1 MNAVRRKYRSI
12 ADTIVTLGDE
22 AMCIL
27 LVSPTT
33 LAAMPRPGVVRL
45 LSAQDIMSHG
55 GTAVEVFLG
64 ALRGMGVNHPNLA
77 LAAALYACL
86 TALRSRPGAPTFE
99 GVGKT
104 PEQIDSFF
112 RNQQPAQQTPSP

>member
-12 ADTIVTLGDE
+12 ADTIVALGDE

-33 LAAMPRPGVVRL
+33 LAAMPRPGVVRFL
-45 LSAQDIMSHG
+45 PAQDILSSG
-55 GTAVEVFLG
+55 AKAVETFLA
-64 ALRGMGVNHPNLA
+64 ALRCLGVDHPNIA
-77 LAAALYACL
+77 LATALYACL

-104 PEQIDSFF
+104 PEEIESFF